1 MSCSNTWNW
10 YWLPPGQDLGGR
22 QDLGGGGQFI
32 SRPVKLKRRRLTKF
46 LTEPAPPPSTSAR
59 NFLLGF

>member
-10 YWLPPGQDLGGR
+10 YWLPPE
-22 QDLGGGGQFI
+22 QDLGGGLSWSSGQFI